1 VAAQGVPLTAAEMQI
16 AARNSWMPSRNAS
29 ERRCLLKSSLLAE
42 KLPSRRV
49 SDPAEID

>member
-1 VAAQGVPLTAAEMQI
+1 MDAIQ
-16 AARNSWMPSRNAS
+16 